1 MPRTLPQEAF
11 QLAAHYEL
19 GTPVKRYTFSTL
31 GIAYLS
37 VIIILSGIPL
47 LLGIFGL
54 IATGLMM
61 LFAPYSSTDF
71 SFLIGFLVIAALL
84 SPVSIFFLI
93 LTYFNCSEY
102 AYECTDGFLLI
113 KRKTHQVEHA
123 LRWDEILEATSS
135 ASRYGTTY
143 HLTSIQHRRFTM
155 PFRGIW
161 KKCQQSLK
169 QGVPRHFTRVGETTP
184 RSLKEI
190 EGMPGPRVSNEKAQA
205 LIAQIRTISGQ
216 DAQAGQGL
224 EKLRNGIVRTSQG
237 GQHLQSDLAQQ
248 AEAEQVARKLVA
260 ELAQQEGFRQLLER
274 FLADLAAASRWLEQ
288 FQTGTAEV
296 NETQRLLERFLV
308 DFKDANRLLEWFG
321 NNFTA
326 ETADQQL
333 LADFADVKTASQ
345 QFLTGLREVGEALD
359 QQALESLLAWERTH
373 PAEAHAVGDEVRT
386 WINELSS
393 LLEHVHQA

>member
-19 GTPVKRYTFSTL
+19 GTPVKRYTFPTL
-31 GIAYLS
+31 SVAFLS

-54 IATGLMM
+54 IATGLMT

-71 SFLIGFLVIAALL
+71 SFLIGFLVIAVVG
-84 SPVSIFFLI
+84 SPISILFLI
-93 LTYFNCSEY
+93 LAYFDCSEY
-102 AYECTDGFLLI
+102 AYECTDGFILI

-135 ASRYGTTY
+135 ATRYGTTHY
-143 HLTSIQHRRFTM
+143 LTSIQRRRFTM
-155 PFRGIW
+155 PFHSIW

-169 QGVPRHFTRVGETTP
+169 QGVPRHSTHVGKTTP
-184 RSLKEI
+184 RSLTEI
-190 EGMPGPRVSNEKAQA
+190 EGMPRLRVSHEGAQA
-205 LIAQIRTISGQ
+205 LVAKIRTISGQ
-216 DAQAGQGL
+216 DEQARRGL
-224 EKLRNGIVRTSQG
+224 EKLRNGIVRTNQG
-237 GQHLQSDLAQQ
+237 SQHLQNDFAQQ
-248 AEAEQVARKLVA
+248 AEAEQVTRQLVA

-274 FLADLAAASRWLEQ
+274 FLANLAAVSRWLEQ

-308 DFKDANRLLEWFG
+308 DFKEANRLLEWFG
-321 NNFTA
+321 SNLSA
-326 ETADQQL
+326 ETADRQL
-333 LADFADVKTASQ
+333 LADFADVKIASQ
-345 QFLTGLREVGEALD
+345 QFLAGLREVRETLD
-359 QQALESLLAWERTH
+359 QQALESLLTWGRTH
-373 PAEAHAVGDEVRT
+373 PAEAHAIGDEVRT

-393 LLEHVHQA
+393 LLEHVHRA